1 MAAPGERPSD
11 KFVRAVEGAAAAF
24 LAVITLLTF
33 VSVFMRYVFVR
44 PIPDGFDIARLLLG
58 VTIFWG
64 IASTTYRNDHIMVDL
79 LWEMAGPK
87 GKRTID
93 LFATTVTAG
102 AIAVFAWVLVGK
114 VQDTLTSNQTTFDLH
129 LPVWV
134 FHALASLGILA
145 AAALG
150 LLRLWRLVRG
160 ADDGSAST

>member
-1 MAAPGERPSD
+1 MAAPGQRPSD
-11 KFVRAVEGAAAAF
+11 RFVRAVEGAAAAF

-33 VSVFMRYVFVR
+33 VSVLLRYAINY

-64 IASTTYRNDHIMVDL
+64 VASATYRNDHIMVDL
-79 LWEMAGPK
+79 VWEMAGRNT
-87 GKRTID
+87 KRAID
-93 LFATTVTAG
+93 LFATAVTAG
-102 AIAVFAWVLVGK
+102 SIAVFAWVLVGK

-150 LLRLWRLVRG
+150 LLRLWRLLRG
-160 ADDGSAST
+160 RDDGSAAA